1 MSLYF
6 STNFLTSTSCTT
18 TSLLYLYFFLLL
30 SISPSVSLPAAG
42 STEFNASDYVLH
54 NVFEHQ
60 DQCYKDSFVYV
71 KESDA
76 EKPSLFTTYSTTKE
90 CTQKLREH
98 DLPDKLP
105 TCPPGLIDLEVL
117 PAYVGVS
124 RLSWPYAN
132 LNISVTA
139 HASVDTIAFRL
150 HCLHA
155 SDGSD
160 VYCSDLK
167 DMYINGV
174 KEWPC
179 RAIHLSP
186 KVKYPARFSYSCFRL
201 TSYSTYAINATVL
214 PQKCRVTT
222 IVTAPRFD
230 ELFPEMLV
238 DPSISQEEII
248 EKDPSWAPMI
258 AADFSDDNVIWLRFG
273 KAPRAECDTIIVYV
287 YKEHEKDDSGVEKIS
302 LLKELSVKCPE
313 DSIRWE
319 NQKAGKYLLTAYVPI
334 RGCKYFCE
342 PNARGC
348 SLCLRTDLHLE
359 VHETRASL
367 HWLALQTVFD
377 YSVEILIAVAV
388 VGGACSLIGAAF
400 VIYAFLK
407 KRREANQVQHIQ
419 LTEFVNAMIVYADDS
434 AYHTMCVK
442 HLVENLRNCSTCE
455 PLFDLERLITA
466 ENVVPSRWLI
476 DQLSSLKKFI
486 IVMSDCAVKI
496 LDSEA
501 SETHHLV
508 QSRPFGD
515 LFGPA
520 MDIIIADAMRHQDEA
535 RKKYAIV
542 RFECSPDVPAHV
554 ALFRLPT
561 FILPQDFGRLTA
573 FLHNLEYGDTVII
586 TQNISRCRIDDW
598 TSAVNRVKNYKE
610 QNPDWINDR
619 WKPKDE
625 QEVMNL
631 KRESPVTFSYAND
644 DDRIAASERL
654 NLLPPKADDE
664 AGDEEEPRDPTKT
677 VQPDVPSTSE
687 ETVFLLRPP
696 NDFGVSDSE
705 PEEDEDEER
714 KEEIQNEEENPGS
727 DTIVE
732 K

>member
-1 MSLYF
+1 MRLSYF

-18 TSLLYLYFFLLL
+18 LYLYSFLLF
-30 SISPSVSLPAAG
+30 SVTPSVSLPAA
-42 STEFNASDYVLH
+42 EFNASDYVLR

-76 EKPSLFTTYSTTKE
+76 EKSSLFTTFSTTKE
-90 CTQKLREH
+90 CTQQLREH
-98 DLPDKLP
+98 DLPEKLP
-105 TCPPGLIDLEVL
+105 TCPPGLIDLQVL

-124 RLSWPYAN
+124 RLSWPHAD

-179 RAIHLSP
+179 RAIKLSS
-186 KVKYPARFSYSCFRL
+186 KVQYPARFSYSCFRL
-201 TSYSTYAINATVL
+201 TSYSIYAINATVL

-230 ELFPEMLV
+230 ELFPEILV
-238 DPSISQEEII
+238 DPKISQEEII
-248 EKDPSWAPMI
+248 EKDPYWAPMI

-273 KAPRAECDTIIVYV
+273 KAPRAECDKIIVYV
-287 YKEHEKDDSGVEKIS
+287 YKEHEKDGSGVEKIS
-302 LLKELSVKCPE
+302 LLKELSVECPE
-313 DSIRWE
+313 NAIRWE
-319 NQKAGKYLLTAYVPI
+319 NQKAGKYLLTAYAPI

-342 PNARGC
+342 PNERGC
-348 SLCLRTDLHLE
+348 SLCPRTDLHLE

-367 HWLALQTVFD
+367 RWLAMQTVFD
-377 YSVEILIAVAV
+377 YSTEVFVTVAV
-388 VGGACSLIGAAF
+388 VGGTACIVVIVF
-400 VIYAFLK
+400 VIFALWK
-407 KRREANQVQHIQ
+407 KRREANQVQNIQ
-419 LTEFVNAMIVYADDS
+419 LTEFVDVMILYADDTEL
-434 AYHTMCVK
+434 HTTCVK

-455 PLFDLERLITA
+455 PVFDLERLITA

-476 DQLSSLKKFI
+476 QQLSTLQKFI
-486 IVMSDCAVKI
+486 IVISDCAVKI
-496 LDSEA
+496 LNSDA

-508 QSRPFGD
+508 QARPFGD

-520 MDIIIADAMRHQDEA
+520 MDIIIADAAKNQEQA
-535 RKKYAIV
+535 RQKYAVV
-542 RFECSPDVPAHV
+542 RFECSPPVPA
-554 ALFRLPT
+554 ALALLRLPT
-561 FILPQDFGRLTA
+561 FILPQDFCRLTA
-573 FLHNLEYGDTVII
+573 FLHNLEYGDSVII
-586 TQNISRCRIDDW
+586 TQNISKCRIDDW
-598 TSAVNRVKNYKE
+598 TGAINRVLEYME
-610 QNPDWINDR
+610 QNPSWIDTR
-619 WKPKDE
+619 WKHKDFQK
-625 QEVMNL
+625 QEVMSL
-631 KRESPVTFSYAND
+631 KQEAPHTLSYATD

-654 NLLPPKADDE
+654 NLLPPKADE
-664 AGDEEEPRDPTKT
+664 EGGEEEEEQRDPTKT
-677 VQPDVPSTSE
+677 VQHDVPGTSD
-687 ETVFLLRPP
+687 ETEFLLRPP

-705 PEEDEDEER
+705 PEEDEEEEEVVEDEE
-714 KEEIQNEEENPGS
+714 KDQEV
-727 DTIVE
+727 DTIVAE